1 MKSESEIF
9 LQEKGPTNSRI
20 VELQKEIGAQQRQHE
35 KVLVCECFGMCV
47 WERERTTKGEREK
60 DGERESKRERER
72 EEKKERERKR
82 KGEANIDRNRET
94 KRQRDKET
102 KRQRDRETERRSDNV
117 VCAHMYA

>member
-47 WERERTTKGEREK
+47 WEREKK
-60 DGERESKRERER
+60 MERER
-72 EEKKERERKR
+72 ARERERERKR
-82 KGEANIDRNRET
+82 KRERGRE
-94 KRQRDKET
+94 KERQI
-102 KRQRDRETERRSDNV
+102 
-117 VCAHMYA
+117 

>member
-72 EEKKERERKR
+72 EREKEREREREEERKR
-82 KGEANIDRNRET
+82 KGEADIDRNRET
-94 KRQRDKET
+94 ERQRDK
-102 KRQRDRETERRSDNV
+102 ETERRSDNV